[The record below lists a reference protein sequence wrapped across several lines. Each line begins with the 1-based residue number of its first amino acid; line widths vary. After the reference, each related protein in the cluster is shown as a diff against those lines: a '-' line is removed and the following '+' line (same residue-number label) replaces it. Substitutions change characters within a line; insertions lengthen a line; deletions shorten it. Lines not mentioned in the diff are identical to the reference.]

1 MNHYEDVDVSC
12 YLIDEKGEKVTIG
25 IEVEM
30 PESNHSKVDFETK
43 KRNALR
49 TYKEVIFTC
58 PDELK
63 KEIKEAVGKDFVFPR
78 GVNLKLKI
86 EKCKVQNPGHFQALT
101 EQTADLQNSK

>member
-101 EQTADLQNSK
+101 EQTEELQNSK